1 MYDAQGRWLPNLSP
15 RGLEL
20 FEARERYLLAW
31 GPRKTGKTI
40 AVLDKLCRHAYEMP
54 TTTIA
59 IVALTLRV
67 GRIGPWSDLQRFI
80 IPQWEEANIGFRVT
94 RPESWM
100 PDTKMCYLRV
110 TNAQGY
116 ETQIELHSCERPEEA
131 EDRFKGGRWSFV
143 YISEADTFPS
153 PTVFDVLSDQLRNPI
168 VPFESHQIVLD
179 SNPAKQGKNHWL
191 YKKFFAKEGVAQK
204 SPAYAAMF
212 KEMEFQ
218 YKDNPWLSDIEYQEL
233 SVKYDGDPAL
243 KARFF
248 TGDWMTD
255 MSDAV
260 FGDVFRPNI
269 NVIGGPDPD
278 SPGDYDELVPSGQSS
293 EMIIGW
299 DIGDR
304 NHAAEIM
311 APRLAA
317 ENAIAYDLV
326 DEVVHIDSLV
336 SLGRFVSQ
344 VTERMDYWE
353 EYMRA
358 THKIARVVWRHWS
371 DSSAFRFKSALDSD
385 EQLEVARITDG
396 RIMMHAVEK
405 KGGSVEGR
413 IMLIRKLLYEKRFC
427 ISHRCEHAIESLT
440 HLKYDNDERTRLD
453 TQDKYKHAFDA
464 FSYAIASEIPTSIRP
479 AKASFRKSDSFG
491 RNGSR
496 NHLVFSK

>member
-1 MYDAQGRWLPNLSP
+1 VYDAQGRWLPNLSP

-20 FEARERYLLAW
+20 FEARERYVLAW

-80 IPQWEEANIGFRVT
+80 IPQWEEADIGFKVT
-94 RPESWM
+94 RTESWM
-100 PDTKMCYLRV
+100 PDTKMCYIRV

-131 EDRFKGGRWSFV
+131 EAKFKGGRWSFV
-143 YISEADTFPS
+143 YISEADTFNEP
-153 PTVFDVLSDQLRNPI
+153 VAFDVLSDQLRNPI
-168 VPFESHQIVLD
+168 IPFADHQIVLD
-179 SNPAKQGKNHWL
+179 ANPAKQGRDHWL
-191 YKKFFAKEGVAQK
+191 HKRFFRKDDVAQK
-204 SPAYAAMF
+204 SPSYAAMF
-212 KEMEFQ
+212 REIKFD
-218 YKDNPWLSDIEYQEL
+218 YSDNPWLSDVEYQEL
-233 SVKYDGDPAL
+233 AVKYDGDPAL

-248 TGDWMTD
+248 TGEWLAD

-278 SPGDYDELVPSGQSS
+278 KPGEATELVPSGQSP

-304 NHAAEIM
+304 NHAAEFI
-311 APRLAA
+311 APRIAA
-317 ENAIAYDLV
+317 ENTIAYDNF

-336 SLGRFVSQ
+336 SLGLFVTQ
-344 VTERMDYWE
+344 VIERMDYWE
-353 EYMRA
+353 EYLLE
-358 THKIARVVWRHWS
+358 THKIKHVIWRHWS
-371 DSSAFRFKSALDSD
+371 DSSAFRFRSALDSD
-385 EQLEVARITDG
+385 EQLEVARITNG
-396 RIMMHAVEK
+396 RIMMHAVAK
-405 KGGSVEGR
+405 HGGSVEGR
-413 IMLIRKLLYEKRFC
+413 IMLTRKLLYEKRLYL
-427 ISHRCEHAIESLT
+427 SHRCERIIESLG
-440 HLKYDNDERTRLD
+440 HLQYDNDDRTKLNPG
-453 TQDKYKHAFDA
+453 DKYKHAWDA
-464 FSYAIASEIPTSIRP
+464 LSYALGSEIPTSIRP
-479 AKASFRKSDSFG
+479 SRAASRKIVS
-491 RNGSR
+491 RNGGVTR